1 MSDRILKALMQL
13 FAIIA
18 SSHEGS
24 FGRDIVALFLRQ
36 QLNHELVEEYLQ
48 VFDQY
53 VLEHQGKLS
62 GGDTKKKKRTSVN
75 SVKVLRICMQINS
88 ELTQKQKFIVLIRL
102 IEYINAGGKN
112 TAEELEF
119 VSTVSDTFNI
129 DPQDFVHCLSFIT
142 TSSEDIPDFSDFL
155 IIESKDRDDLEKT
168 LHVPMD
174 GLNGQIRV
182 LRVESVNMYFLR
194 FTGEDELSIN
204 GQHLDKNRT
213 YVFNPGASIRGYR
226 IKPIYYSDVV
236 RSYLKDQV
244 EQPVEFVVDKLT
256 YHFPGGKIG
265 LHELS
270 FKEESGKMVGIM
282 GASGSG
288 KSTLLSLLNG
298 SYIPSGGAVTI
309 NGINV
314 HKESWKLEGVVG
326 HISQDDLLMD
336 DLTVYQ
342 NLFFNAKLCFENYSD
357 FQIHKT
363 VITTLKSL
371 GLYEIKEMKVGN
383 PLNKKISGGQ
393 RKRLNIALELI
404 REPTVLFVD
413 EPTSGLSSRDSENIM
428 DLLKELSLKG
438 KLVFVV
444 IHQPS
449 SEIFKMFDNLLIM
462 DTGGYPV
469 YYGDPIDAVTYFKD
483 SIEHVDSDEVE
494 CYHCGNVNPEQI
506 FNIIELK
513 ILDEYGQV
521 TSNRKMS
528 PKQWYKLY
536 KEKNADKEIKK
547 NILQDAIHSA
557 YKVPSK
563 LKQLKVFILRDV
575 LSKLSNKQ
583 YLAINLL
590 EAPLLAFILAYL
602 VKFFTSE
609 ETGYVFMENANIP
622 AYIFMCVVVALFI
635 GLTVSAEEIIK
646 DQKILKREAFLN
658 LSRSSYLISKILI
671 MFTLSGIQTLTYV
684 LLGNWILEIQALNT
698 SFCLVLFSTFCFA
711 NMLGLNISSSFNSA
725 VTIYILI
732 PFLIIPQLLLS
743 GVIVKFDELNPNFSS
758 HSTVPMAGEVMASK
772 WAYEALAIKAY
783 KNNLYEKHFY
793 EFDKQMSVADYKK
806 NFWIP
811 EMTKKI
817 DNLSRHWEHED
828 YDQIHLKKDVKLVH
842 DEIEY
847 ELNFTENVLA
857 FEKLDKVNVND
868 FTVALA
874 DDISKYLQTLTRY
887 YVNLWNKANNDKDK
901 LVSQMNQTKEQREA
915 FIKLKLENYNESLAD
930 LVRNKN
936 DLKKI
941 SEMGGRFIQRTDPVF
956 LDPQSDL
963 LRSQFFAPRKKLFG
977 IYIDTFWA
985 NILVLWFM
993 SISLMITL
1001 YFDVLKRL
1009 ISIAEELPERF
1020 AAIGKFREFMK
1031 K

>member
-18 SSHEGS
+18 SAREGS
-24 FGRDIVALFLRQ
+24 FGKDIVALFLRQ
-36 QLNHELVEEYLQ
+36 QLNHELVEEYLEI
-48 VFDQY
+48 FDQY
-53 VLEHQGKLS
+53 LAEHQGKLS

-112 TAEELEF
+112 TPEELDF

-142 TSSEDIPDFSDFL
+142 TSDEDIPDFSDFL
-155 IIESKDRDDLEKT
+155 LIEGKHREKLEKT
-168 LHVPMD
+168 LYSHLD
-174 GLNGQIRV
+174 GLNGQLRV

-194 FTGEDELSIN
+194 FLGDDELSIN
-204 GQHLDKNRT
+204 GQILAKNRT
-213 YVFNPGASIRGYR
+213 YVFNPGSSIRGYR
-226 IKPIYYSDVV
+226 IKPVYYSDVV

-244 EQPVEFVVDKLT
+244 ETPVEFVVDKLT
-256 YHFPGGKIG
+256 YQFAGGKIG

-270 FKEESGKMVGIM
+270 LREDSGKMVGIM

-288 KSTLLSLLNG
+288 KSTLLTLLNG
-298 SYIPSGGAVTI
+298 TFTPTSGSVTI
-309 NGINV
+309 NGIDV
-314 HKESWKLEGVVG
+314 HKEAWKLEGVVG
-326 HISQDDLLMD
+326 HISQDDLLME

-342 NLFFNAKLCFENYSD
+342 NLYFNAKLCFEDYSD
-357 FQIHKT
+357 FQIHKA
-363 VITTLKSL
+363 VISTLKSL
-371 GLYEIKEMKVGN
+371 GLYEIREMKVGS

-494 CYHCGNVNPEQI
+494 CANCGNVNPEQI

-513 ILDEYGQV
+513 VLDEYGQV
-521 TSNRKMS
+521 TSNRKIA

-536 KEKNADKEIKK
+536 KEENASKEYKK
-547 NILQDAIHSA
+547 NIIQDSINSA
-557 YKVPSK
+557 YKVPAK
-563 LKQLKVFILRDV
+563 IKQLGVFIKRDV
-575 LSKLSNKQ
+575 LSKLSNRQ

-609 ETGYVFMENANIP
+609 ETGYVFMENENIP

-658 LSRSSYLISKILI
+658 LSRSSYLVSKIMI
-671 MFTLSGIQTLTYV
+671 MFTLSAIQTLTFV
-684 LLGNWILEIQALNT
+684 LLGNWILEIQSLNT
-698 SFCLVLFSTFCFA
+698 SYCLVLFSTFCFA

-743 GVIVKFDELNPNFSS
+743 GVIVKFDQLNPNFSS
-758 HSTVPMAGEVMASK
+758 HSTVPMAGEIMASK
-772 WAYEALAIKAY
+772 WAYEALAVKSF

-793 EFDKQMSVADYKK
+793 EYDKEMSIADYKK

-811 EMTKKI
+811 EMTKKV
-817 DNLSRHWEHED
+817 DQLSRLWGKEGED
-828 YDQIHLKKDVKLVH
+828 VEALKKDISLLNK
-842 DEIEY
+842 EIAY
-847 ELNFTENVLA
+847 ELKFSESVVPFDGLDRVNEKDFNQELA
-857 FEKLDKVNVND
+857 NQ
-868 FTVALA
+868 
-874 DDISKYLQTLTRY
+874 ISKYLQTLTRY
-887 YVNLWNKANNDKDK
+887 YVNMWNKANNDKDK
-901 LVSQMNQTKEQREA
+901 VVSQMNATEELRED
-915 FIKLKLENYNESLAD
+915 FIKTKLENYNESLSD
-930 LVRNKN
+930 LLRNKN

-941 SEMGGRFIQRTDPVF
+941 TEMGGRFIQRTDPVF
-956 LDPQSDL
+956 LDPQSDF

-977 IYIDTFWA
+977 VYIDTFWA
-985 NILVLWFM
+985 NILVLWLM

-1009 ISIAEELPERF
+1009 ISFAEELPERVS
-1020 AAIGKFREFMK
+1020 AIGKMKEFIK

>member
-13 FAIIA
+13 FAIVA
-18 SSHEGS
+18 SSREGIL
-24 FGRDIVALFLRQ
+24 GKNIVELFLRQ
-36 QLNHELVEEYLQ
+36 QLNKDLVDEYLK

-53 VLEHQGKLS
+53 LEEYQGKLS

-102 IEYINAGGKN
+102 IEYINTGRKSSP
-112 TAEELEF
+112 EELDF
-119 VSTVSDTFNI
+119 VTAVSDTFNI
-129 DPQDFVHCLSFIT
+129 DPQDFVHCLSFINT
-142 TSSEDIPDFSDFL
+142 PNEDIPDFSDFL
-155 IIESKDRDDLEKT
+155 LIEGRGEHNFQRT
-168 LHVPMD
+168 LHVQAD
-174 GLNGQIRV
+174 GLNGQLRV
-182 LRVESVNMYFLR
+182 LRVESVGMYFTRYL
-194 FTGEDELSIN
+194 GDDELSVN
-204 GQHLDKNRT
+204 GQILAKERT
-213 YVFNPGASIRGYR
+213 FVFNPGSSIRGYR

-236 RSYLKDQV
+236 RYFLSGQV
-244 EQPVEFVVDKLT
+244 ETPIEFVVDKMT
-256 YHFPGGKIG
+256 YKFPGGKVG

-270 FKEESGKMVGIM
+270 LKEESGKMVGIM

-298 SYIPSGGAVTI
+298 SYTPTTGAVTI
-309 NGINV
+309 NGIDI
-314 HKESWKLEGVVG
+314 HKDKGKLEGVIG
-326 HISQDDLLMD
+326 HISQDDLLME

-342 NLFFNAKLCFENYSD
+342 NLYFNAKLCFEDYSE
-357 FQIHKT
+357 FQLNKA
-363 VITTLKSL
+363 VISTLKSL
-371 GLYEIKEMKVGN
+371 GLYEIRDMKVGN

-469 YYGDPIDAVTYFKD
+469 YYGDPIDAITYFKD
-483 SIEHVDSDEVE
+483 SIEHVDSNEVE
-494 CYHCGNVNPEQI
+494 CIQCGNVNPEQI

-513 ILDEYGQV
+513 VLDEYGQV
-521 TSNRKMS
+521 TSRRKMS
-528 PKQWYKLY
+528 PKNWYVHY
-536 KEKNADKEIKK
+536 REVNEENEVKK
-547 NILQDAIHSA
+547 TIVKDGIESA

-563 LKQLKVFILRDV
+563 LRQLGVFIKRDV

-602 VKFFTSE
+602 VKFFVSD
-609 ETGYVFMENANIP
+609 ETGYVFMENENIP

-646 DQKILKREAFLN
+646 DQKILKRESFLN
-658 LSRSSYLISKILI
+658 LSRSSYLISKICI
-671 MFTLSGIQTLTYV
+671 MFVLSAIQTITFV
-684 LLGNWILEIQALNT
+684 LLGNWILEIKGMNLDY
-698 SFCLVLFSTFCFA
+698 SLVLFSTFCFA
-711 NMLGLNISSSFNSA
+711 NMLGLNISASFNSA

-743 GVIVKFDELNPNFSS
+743 GVIVKFDQLNPDFSS
-758 HSTVPMAGEVMASK
+758 HSTVPITGEVMASK
-772 WAYEALAIKAY
+772 WAYEALAVNQFK
-783 KNNLYEKHFY
+783 KNRFERNLYP
-793 EFDKQMSVADYKK
+793 FDKQMSVADYKK

-811 EMTKKI
+811 EMTKKVDHVARNI
-817 DNLSRHWEHED
+817 DSVSHKADLR
-828 YDQIHLKKDVKLVH
+828 KDIKLMH
-842 DEIEY
+842 DEIAY
-847 ELNFTENVLA
+847 ELNFTGSVLP
-857 FEKLDKVNVND
+857 FNSLSKVNKEAFSND
-868 FTVALA
+868 IAKEIRV
-874 DDISKYLQTLTRY
+874 YLQTLNKY
-887 YVNLWNKANNDKDK
+887 YVKSWNQANDSKDK
-901 LVSQMNQTKEQREA
+901 LVSELNQTEEQREA
-915 FIKLKLENYNESLAD
+915 YLKVKLDYYNENLSD
-930 LVRNKN
+930 LVRNRN

-941 SEMGGRFIQRTDPVF
+941 TEMDGRFIQRTDPVF
-956 LDPQSDL
+956 LDPQSNF

-977 IYIDTFWA
+977 VFIDTYWA
-985 NILVLWFM
+985 NVLVLWLM

-1001 YFDVLKRL
+1001 YFDVLKKL
-1009 ISIAEELPERF
+1009 IKFAEELPERF
-1020 AAIGKFREFMK
+1020 SAIGKMREFLK

>member
-18 SSHEGS
+18 SAREGIL
-24 FGRDIVALFLRQ
+24 GKNVVELFLRQ
-36 QLNHELVEEYLQ
+36 QLNRDLVDEYLK
-48 VFDQY
+48 VFDRY
-53 VLEHQGKLS
+53 LEEHHGKYD
-62 GGDTKKKKRTSVN
+62 GGDTKKRKRTSVN

-102 IEYINAGGKN
+102 IEYINSGGKSSP
-112 TAEELEF
+112 EELDF
-119 VSTVSDTFNI
+119 VTAVSDTFNI
-129 DPQDFVHCLSFIT
+129 DTQDFIHCLSFINA
-142 TSSEDIPDFSDFL
+142 SHEDIPDFSDFL
-155 IIESKDRDDLEKT
+155 LIEGHGDHHFERT
-168 LHVPMD
+168 LHVQAD
-174 GLNGQIRV
+174 GLYGQLRV
-182 LRVESVNMYFLR
+182 LRVESVGMYFLR
-194 FTGEDELSIN
+194 YIGEDELTVN
-204 GQHLDKNRT
+204 GQILAKERT
-213 YVFNPGASIRGYR
+213 YVFNPGSSIRGYR

-236 RSYLKDQV
+236 RYFLSGHVDT
-244 EQPVEFVVDKLT
+244 PIEFVVDKVT
-256 YHFPGGKIG
+256 YKFPGGKTG

-298 SYIPSGGAVTI
+298 SYTPSEGKVTI
-309 NGINV
+309 NGIDI
-314 HKESWKLEGVVG
+314 HKDTRKLEGVIG
-326 HISQDDLLMD
+326 HISQDDLLME

-342 NLFFNAKLCFENYSD
+342 NLYFNAKLCFDDYSE
-357 FQIHKT
+357 FQINRV
-363 VITTLKSL
+363 VIATLKSL
-371 GLYEIKEMKVGN
+371 GLYEIRDMKVGN

-462 DTGGYPV
+462 DTGGYPI

-483 SIEHVDSDEVE
+483 SIEHVDSSEVE
-494 CYHCGNVNPEQI
+494 CVQCGNVNPEQI

-513 ILDEYGQV
+513 VLDEYGQV
-521 TSNRKMS
+521 TRHRKMS
-528 PKQWYKLY
+528 PKNWYKLH
-536 KEKNADKEIKK
+536 KEREENRDVNKTLIAQTVEG
-547 NILQDAIHSA
+547 A
-557 YKVPSK
+557 YKVPAK
-563 LKQLKVFILRDV
+563 IKQLKVFILRDV
-575 LSKLSNKQ
+575 LSKLSNRQ
-583 YLAINLL
+583 YLAINFL

-602 VKFFTSE
+602 VKFFISD
-609 ETGYVFMENANIP
+609 ETGYVFMENDNIP

-658 LSRSSYLISKILI
+658 LSRSSYLVSKVLI
-671 MFTLSGIQTLTYV
+671 MFVLSAIQTITFV
-684 LLGNWILEIQALNT
+684 LLGNWILEIKGMNLDY
-698 SFCLVLFSTFCFA
+698 SLVLFSTFCFA

-743 GVIVKFDELNPNFSS
+743 GVIVKFDQLNPNFSS
-758 HSTVPMAGEVMASK
+758 HSTVPLAGEVMASK
-772 WAYEALAIKAY
+772 WAYEALAVNQFKSNRY
-783 KNNLYEKHFY
+783 EEDLYP
-793 EFDKQMSVADYKK
+793 FDKQMSIADYKK

-811 EMTKKI
+811 EMTKKV
-817 DNLSRHWEHED
+817 DHVARNLDSISLRPD
-828 YDQIHLKKDVKLVH
+828 LKKDVRLLH

-847 ELNFTENVLA
+847 EMNFTGNILP
-857 FEKLDKVNVND
+857 FKSLDKVKKDEFDGAMASEIRDYLKTLNKFYVKAWND
-868 FTVALA
+868 
-874 DDISKYLQTLTRY
+874 
-887 YVNLWNKANNDKDK
+887 ANNKKDK
-901 LVSQMNQTKEQREA
+901 LVSAMNQTDEQRAAYLE
-915 FIKLKLENYNESLAD
+915 LKLDNFNENLSD

-941 SEMGGRFIQRTDPVF
+941 SEMNGRFIQRADPIF
-956 LDPQSDL
+956 LDPQSNF
-963 LRSQFFAPRKKLFG
+963 LRSQFFAPRKKLLGVF
-977 IYIDTFWA
+977 IDTYWA
-985 NILVLWFM
+985 NLLVLWLM

-1001 YFDVLKRL
+1001 YYDVLKK
-1009 ISIAEELPERF
+1009 IIKFAEELPERF
-1020 AAIGKFREFMK
+1020 SAIGKMMEFIK